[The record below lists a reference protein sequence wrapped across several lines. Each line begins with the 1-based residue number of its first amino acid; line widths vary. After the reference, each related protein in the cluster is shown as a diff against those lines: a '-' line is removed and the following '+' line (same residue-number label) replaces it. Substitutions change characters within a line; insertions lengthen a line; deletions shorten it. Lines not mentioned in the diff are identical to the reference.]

1 MVRAELTATASIRR
15 SSRGLGIASG
25 IAGGEGV
32 QRWVATANRRLRRGK
47 LWVGFQNGATYPD
60 GTPVAMVAAVQ
71 DFGSSS
77 QGIPPRPFFRNSVA
91 EHKKE
96 WPRTLAKLLRD
107 EKMDTQRA
115 LGVLG
120 EEIAGQIRQSI
131 VDLHDP
137 PLKPATVRRKGFEK
151 PLIDTSLLL
160 HSVTYDVK
168 D

>member
-1 MVRAELTATASIRR
+1 MASIRR

-32 QRWVATANRRLRRGK
+32 QRWVAAANRRLRRGR

-71 DFGSSS
+71 DFGSASR
-77 QGIPPRPFFRNSVA
+77 GIPPRPFMRSAVA

-107 EKMDTQRA
+107 EKMDTRRA

-131 VDLHDP
+131 VDTNEP
-137 PLKPATVRRKGFEK
+137 PLAPATIRAKGFAK
-151 PLIDTSLLL
+151 PLVDTGRMLN
-160 HSVTYDVK
+160 SVTYDVK